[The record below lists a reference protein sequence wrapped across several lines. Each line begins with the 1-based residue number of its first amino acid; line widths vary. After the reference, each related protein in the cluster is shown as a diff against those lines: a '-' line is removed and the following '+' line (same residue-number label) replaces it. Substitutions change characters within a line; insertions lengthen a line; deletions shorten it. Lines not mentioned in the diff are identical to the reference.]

1 MIRSQFE
8 IIYMYCTFRR
18 YADSECLIYSNLC
31 KLFLCVCVFGTI
43 KTALR

>member
-1 MIRSQFE
+1 MFD

-18 YADSECLIYSNLC
+18 YANSERLVCGDLC